1 MTFEEL
7 SAEINR
13 RLKIDK
19 SKLDQE
25 AAENPF
31 HIQFYLDMW
40 MRESRKLNK
49 LEHQVKSIQLE
60 RMIFYKTKYE
70 YKPDTQRELDA
81 MMNADKQYQ
90 EALSILTNQNLLVK
104 YLSETIQNFRDRG
117 WAIKNIISFIQF
129 TEGTC

>member
-7 SAEINR
+7 SAEINK

-19 SKLDQE
+19 SKIDQE
-25 AAENPF
+25 SAENPF

-49 LEHQVKSIQLE
+49 LEHQVKTIQLE
-60 RMIFYKTKYE
+60 RMIFYKTKFE

-90 EALSILTNQNLLVK
+90 EAVSILTNQNLLVK